1 MKLVT
6 FEAGGKVSWGAV
18 HKDGVVDLGR
28 RLGTRFPTLRDAI
41 PQQSVIEDTL
51 RGQDPDWPLEA
62 IRYLPPIPNPE
73 KIICVGVN
81 YANRNEEYRD
91 GSELPKYPSL
101 FMRTPGSLVGHG
113 QPIVR
118 PRESV
123 QYDYEGEIVLVIGTP
138 GRRIAESD
146 AIKHVFGL
154 SCMNEG
160 SVRDWLRHG
169 KFNVTQGKNFEAS
182 GSFGPWIVTADEV
195 GNLDDVAVATK
206 VNGELRQKDTVRS
219 LIFSFTYLL
228 HYISTFTTLKP
239 GDIIATGTPTGA
251 GARFDPP
258 KWLKAGDAVEVSVS
272 GVGTLKNTV
281 IEG

>member
-1 MKLVT
+1 M
-6 FEAGGKVSWGAV
+6 
-18 HKDGVVDLGR
+18 R
-28 RLGTRFPTLRDAI
+28 MRI
-41 PQQSVIEDTL
+41 
-51 RGQDPDWPLEA
+51 
-62 IRYLPPIPNPE
+62 
-73 KIICVGVN
+73 
-81 YANRNEEYRD
+81 
-91 GSELPKYPSL
+91 

-182 GSFGPWIVTADEV
+182 GSFGPWIVTTDEV
-195 GNLDDVAVATK
+195 GSFDELAVTTK
-206 VNGELRQKDTVRS
+206 VNGELRQNDTVRS